1 MARYSWPPD
10 CRQCPIFTLGYSLV
24 FFMNTLRERWKDSY
38 AVLISSAAQPF
49 QNPSTK
55 PVIVIPDVSCELIL
69 ENLTRSAAQLFAS
82 PSQDNVR
89 CAPAAQNPS
98 ACFLFQLPVELEPD
112 DLTTVELWIYKE
124 RDRLDQHNQTF
135 VVSEVAHWDI
145 NHSTQ
150 KTKLLTIKDTDV
162 KEGWVKIDMA
172 WVVKNWLEY
181 QELFHAIFIECKSCG
196 MEVARSPI
204 SLQPDRKPFLII
216 RTSSVNKRRRAKRHV
231 NCVPGVSECCREN
244 LYISFAEIGWD
255 DWILH
260 PTGYQAYFCRGSCS
274 NAASL
279 TVSGSH
285 YNSIIRKL
293 LYQGRP
299 NNKRIDLV
307 PCCTATHLSSIQ
319 LLYMDN
325 NQALTQKTLPNM
337 VVDSCGCM

>member
-1 MARYSWPPD
+1 MFDRT
-10 CRQCPIFTLGYSLV
+10 TLEIAWY
-24 FFMNTLRERWKDSY
+24 K
-38 AVLISSAAQPF
+38 
-49 QNPSTK
+49 
-55 PVIVIPDVSCELIL
+55 
-69 ENLTRSAAQLFAS
+69 
-82 PSQDNVR
+82 DNVR
-89 CAPAAQNPS
+89 CVPAAQNPS
-98 ACFLFQLPVELEPD
+98 ACFLFQLPFELEPD

-124 RDRLDQHNQTF
+124 RDRLDQHNHTF

-150 KTKLLTIKDTDV
+150 ETKLLTIKDTDV
-162 KEGWVKIDMA
+162 KEGWVKIDLA

-181 QELFHAIFIECKSCG
+181 QELIHALFIECKSCAN
-196 MEVARSPI
+196 EVARSPI

-216 RTSSVNKRRRAKRHV
+216 RTSSVNKLAVHLQNLEHKISYLRHGQIMFLKHLLQVQGCGKFPGIVSLVTWGCSSPSSSIHPNNVGRRRRRSKRHV

-244 LYISFAEIGWD
+244 LYISFEEIGWD

>member
-1 MARYSWPPD
+1 MDPRINASKTKEKHKSMVNAVTMRYLRDICGKTRIDRVSSESVLKE
-10 CRQCPIFTLGYSLV
+10 CGLKGNPI
-24 FFMNTLRERWKDSY
+24 
-38 AVLISSAAQPF
+38 
-49 QNPSTK
+49 
-55 PVIVIPDVSCELIL
+55 
-69 ENLTRSAAQLFAS
+69 
-82 PSQDNVR
+82 DNVR

-98 ACFLFQLPVELEPD
+98 ACFLFQLPIELEPD

-216 RTSSVNKRRRAKRHV
+216 RTSSVNKRRRSKRHV

-337 VVDSCGCM
+337 VVDSCG

>member
-1 MARYSWPPD
+1 MDWTADNGEIGDLTPVGCTEGALYSAMGEK
-10 CRQCPIFTLGYSLV
+10 RNNLES
-24 FFMNTLRERWKDSY
+24 RR
-38 AVLISSAAQPF
+38 
-49 QNPSTK
+49 
-55 PVIVIPDVSCELIL
+55 VS
-69 ENLTRSAAQLFAS
+69 
-82 PSQDNVR
+82 DNVR

-337 VVDSCGCM
+337 VVDSCGLFMWQFITEYEVFWDNKNSKSENISVAQHSYQEDGGFLTD